1 MLSEN
6 IAKLVQYGI
15 ECGLTPE
22 CERTYTTNLLLE
34 VFGEDEYAE
43 PSEEYHNVDLESTL
57 KELLDEACSR
67 GIIEDSI
74 VYRDLFD
81 TKLMNCLMPRPA
93 QVQKEF
99 AEKYEQSPQAATD
112 YFYKLSQDSD
122 YIRRYRVC
130 KDRRWTVESDYG
142 TIDITINLSKPE
154 KDPKAIAAAK
164 NAKVPVAVHFDHGK
178 TIEKITQ
185 ALEIGFTSVMFDGS
199 HLPLD
204 ENIEF
209 TKKIIEIARKYD
221 ASVEAE
227 IGCVGG
233 SEDGS
238 EDIAINCTKPEDA
251 VKFENETSVDE
262 LAIAIGNAHGNY
274 KSTPKL
280 RFDILSEVEQKTHT
294 PLVLHGGTGISPYD
308 FVKCSKTG
316 IKKINIATATF
327 DRVEQSVRSAYE
339 SGSINGYYDLQGA
352 EVEGA
357 YQNAKKH
364 ILIFGTDNKA

>member
-1 MLSEN
+1 MLVN
-6 IAKLVQYGI
+6 M
-15 ECGLTPE
+15 
-22 CERTYTTNLLLE
+22 
-34 VFGEDEYAE
+34 
-43 PSEEYHNVDLESTL
+43 
-57 KELLDEACSR
+57 
-67 GIIEDSI
+67 
-74 VYRDLFD
+74 RDLLSD
-81 TKLMNCLMPRPA
+81 A
-93 QVQKEF
+93 QKGNYAVGSFSVANMEMVLGVIKA
-99 AEKYEQSPQAATD
+99 AEELNAPIILQIAEVRLKQSP
-112 YFYKLSQDSD
+112 LE
-122 YIRRYRVC
+122 IIGPLMV
-130 KDRRWTVESDYG
+130 
-142 TIDITINLSKPE
+142 
-154 KDPKAIAAAK
+154 AAAK

-209 TKKIIEIARKYD
+209 TKKIIEIARKYG

-238 EDIAINCTKPEDA
+238 EDIAINCTKPEGA
-251 VKFENETSVDE
+251 VKFENETSVDA

-294 PLVLHGGTGISPYD
+294 PLVLHGGTGISPDD
-308 FVKCSKTG
+308 FVRCSKTG

-339 SGSINGYYDLQGA
+339 NGSINGYYDLQGA

-364 ILIFGTDNKA
+364 ILIFATDNKA